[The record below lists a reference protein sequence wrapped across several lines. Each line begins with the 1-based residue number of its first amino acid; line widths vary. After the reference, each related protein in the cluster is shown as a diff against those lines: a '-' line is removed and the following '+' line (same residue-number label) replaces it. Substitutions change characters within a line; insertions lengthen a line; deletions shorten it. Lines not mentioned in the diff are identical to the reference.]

1 MLVYRLMNRASGKGQ
16 ALRIFCCFIALNFIA
31 VTCVMSAQEESGG
44 DEKRDAAYSKMELL
58 TEAILHI
65 KKNYVEEK
73 TYEQIINGALHG
85 MLQALDSHSDFL
97 EPEAFND
104 IQEETRGKYGGIG
117 IHVGMRDGMITVISP
132 IEDTP
137 AYKVGMQAGDR
148 IVEIDGE
155 KTIGMKLDAAVKKMR
170 GQKGTKILL
179 TIRRSDEDDLRQL
192 TIVRDDIEVPSVKGS
207 TIMGDGVGYV
217 RITQFALPTSG
228 SLEESLKKLKQQG
241 MNALILDLRNNPGGL
256 LISAI
261 DVSKKFLPKGKLIV
275 TTKGREGVV
284 PKDEKFAQE
293 DGAYLDFPMVLLVNA
308 GSASASEIVAGAL
321 QDNKRAVIVGS
332 TSFGKGSVQSVL
344 PLKAG
349 DTKGALRLTTAR
361 YYTPAGR
368 MIHDKGIDPDIPV
381 YLSAKEWRDVQLK
394 RLRAENP
401 ESFSKQEKEEYK
413 DAVDR
418 PLQRAFDL
426 LQAMKV
432 VHAQNK

>member
-1 MLVYRLMNRASGKGQ
+1 MFCYCMTTALVVATSG
-16 ALRIFCCFIALNFIA
+16 R
-31 VTCVMSAQEESGG
+31 SAQEENASN
-44 DEKRDAAYSKMELL
+44 ENRDAAYNKMELL

-97 EPEAFND
+97 EPEAFKD
-104 IQEETRGKYGGIG
+104 IQEDTRGKYGGIG
-117 IHVGMRDGMITVISP
+117 IHVGMRDGIITVIAP

-137 AYKVGMQAGDR
+137 AFKAGMQAGDR
-148 IVEIDGE
+148 IVEIDSE

-170 GQKGTKILL
+170 GPKGTKILL

-192 TIVRDDIEVPSVKGS
+192 TIMRDDIEVPSVKGA

-228 SLEESLKKLKQQG
+228 SLDEALKKLKQQG

-261 DVSKKFLPKGKLIV
+261 DVSRKFLPKGKLIV

-284 PKDEKFAQE
+284 PKDEKFSQE
-293 DGAYLDFPMVLLVNA
+293 DGSYIDYPMVVLVNG

-321 QDNKRAVIVGS
+321 QDNKRAVIVGA
-332 TSFGKGSVQSVL
+332 TTFGKGSVQSVL

-349 DTKGALRLTTAR
+349 ESKGALRITTAR
-361 YYTPAGR
+361 YYTPSGQ

-381 YLSAKEWRDVQLK
+381 YLAAKEWRDVQLK
-394 RLRAENP
+394 RLRAETP
-401 ESFSKQEKEEYK
+401 DSFSKQEKEEYK

-418 PLQRAFDL
+418 QLQRAFDL

-432 VHAQNK
+432 VHVRNK

>member
-1 MLVYRLMNRASGKGQ
+1 MRGANLVNKCYGGDPCLKP
-16 ALRIFCCFIALNFIA
+16 LCFFMALNLIV
-31 VTCVMSAQEESGG
+31 VTSGRSAQTESTGG
-44 DEKRDAAYSKMELL
+44 ENRDAAYNKMELL

-73 TYEQIINGALHG
+73 TYEQIVNGALHG

-97 EPEAFND
+97 EPDAFKD
-104 IQEETRGKYGGIG
+104 IQEETRGTYGGIG
-117 IHVGMRDGMITVISP
+117 IHVGMRDGMLTVISP

-137 AYKVGMQAGDR
+137 AFKAGLQAGDR
-148 IVEIDGE
+148 IAEIDGE

-192 TIVRDDIEVPSVKGS
+192 TIVRDDIEVPSVKGA
-207 TIMGDGVGYV
+207 TIMASGVGYV
-217 RITQFALPTSG
+217 RVTQFALPTSE
-228 SLEESLKKLKQQG
+228 SLEEALKKLKQQG

-261 DVSKKFLPKGKLIV
+261 DVSSKFLPKGKLIV

-284 PKDEKFAQE
+284 PKDEKLAQE
-293 DGAYLDFPMVLLVNA
+293 DGAYLDFPMVVLVNA

-321 QDNKRAVIVGS
+321 RDNKRAVIVGA
-332 TSFGKGSVQSVL
+332 TTFGKGSVQSVL

-349 DTKGALRLTTAR
+349 DNKGALRITTAR
-361 YYTPAGR
+361 YYTPSGQ

-381 YLSAKEWRDVQLK
+381 YLSVKEWRDVQIK

-401 ESFSKQEKEEYK
+401 EPFSKQERDEYK

-418 PLQRAFDL
+418 QLQRAFDI

-432 VHAQNK
+432 VHAQDK